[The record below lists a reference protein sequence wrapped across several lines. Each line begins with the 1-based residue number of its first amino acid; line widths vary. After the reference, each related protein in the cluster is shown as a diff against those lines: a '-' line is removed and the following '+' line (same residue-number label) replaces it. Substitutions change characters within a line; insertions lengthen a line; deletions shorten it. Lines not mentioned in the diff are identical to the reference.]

1 MLRSIIE
8 PNIFGSAPGSQDPF
22 LTLSS
27 TYFCTIF
34 LHPLHQLPQG
44 CWQGCVHPEPN
55 SFSPRGSEYRR
66 EKFRGKNRKHAM
78 KFIKS
83 FRFSFNFLL
92 FLNYLF
98 GYFFYKICKVRSGSD
113 WQSSWI
119 RIRKKMNADPQPWL
133 LNSLT
138 MSSTRIWE
146 RLRSSELETELYC
159 RISSS
164 STNMEVVLE
173 QKLTC
178 TQQQQQ
184 QDLNQSEACL
194 ADKNIKVSKNKTS
207 SKR

>member
-1 MLRSIIE
+1 
-8 PNIFGSAPGSQDPF
+8 
-22 LTLSS
+22 
-27 TYFCTIF
+27 
-34 LHPLHQLPQG
+34 
-44 CWQGCVHPEPN
+44 
-55 SFSPRGSEYRR
+55 
-66 EKFRGKNRKHAM
+66 M

-98 GYFFYKICKVRSGSD
+98 GYFFYKICKARSGSD

-184 QDLNQSEACL
+184 QDL
-194 ADKNIKVSKNKTS
+194 I
-207 SKR
+207 